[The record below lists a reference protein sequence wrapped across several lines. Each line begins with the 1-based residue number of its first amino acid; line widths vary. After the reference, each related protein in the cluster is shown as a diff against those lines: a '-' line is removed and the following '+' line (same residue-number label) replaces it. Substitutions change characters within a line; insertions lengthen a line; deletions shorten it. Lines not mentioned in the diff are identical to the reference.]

1 MSGEIAGLVMLVTLI
16 FGIFVG
22 FPIAFTLIILAVFF
36 GFFWL
41 GDVVF
46 PLMYFQA
53 IGLMKEEVLAAV
65 PLFVFMGLLLQGAGL
80 MERLFRSF
88 QLILGGVAG
97 SLYIG
102 VLLTATLFA
111 AATGIIGA
119 SVTVMGIMAGPTMR
133 RSGYSASMSAGVIT
147 AGGTLGILIPPSVM
161 LVVLAPILGI
171 SIVRLFA
178 ACIVPGVM
186 LAGLYV
192 AYAMVRSY
200 LKPELGPVLPA
211 EERNVSIGYMAQEFF
226 LGLVPLAVLIGA
238 ALGSILFGLATPT
251 EASAMGA
258 LGAILLTIAYR
269 RLTVTVFVEAV
280 RQTLTL
286 SGLVLYLAVGALM
299 FGAVFSSLGSAS
311 VITELLLSV
320 PTGQFGV
327 LIILMVVIFLLGWP
341 MEWPAI
347 IFIFIPIF
355 MPLIIEMEY
364 DLVWFGTLVAVN
376 LQTAFLSPPVA
387 VAAYYLKGVVPE
399 WSLKDIYWGMLQ
411 FMGLQVIGLMVL
423 LFFPP
428 LALWLPGVLFG

>member
-1 MSGEIAGLVMLVTLI
+1 
-16 FGIFVG
+16 
-22 FPIAFTLIILAVFF
+22 
-36 GFFWL
+36 
-41 GDVVF
+41 
-46 PLMYFQA
+46 
-53 IGLMKEEVLAAV
+53 
-65 PLFVFMGLLLQGAGL
+65 
-80 MERLFRSF
+80 
-88 QLILGGVAG
+88 
-97 SLYIG
+97 
-102 VLLTATLFA
+102 
-111 AATGIIGA
+111 
-119 SVTVMGIMAGPTMR
+119 
-133 RSGYSASMSAGVIT
+133 MSAGVIT

-178 ACIVPGVM
+178 ACIMPGLF

-192 AYAMVRSY
+192 TYAMVRSF
-200 LKPELGPVLPA
+200 LKPELGPVLPF
-211 EERNVSIGYMAQEFF
+211 EERDVSVTYKAQEFF
-226 LGLVPLAVLIGA
+226 FGLVPLAVLIIA

-269 RLTVTVFVEAV
+269 RLTVSVFVEAV

-364 DLVWFGTLVAVN
+364 DLVWFGALVAVN

>member
-178 ACIVPGVM
+178 ACIMPGLF

-192 AYAMVRSY
+192 SYAMVRSF
-200 LKPELGPVLPA
+200 LKPELGPVLPF
-211 EERNVSIGYMAQEFF
+211 EERDVSVTYKAQEFF
-226 LGLVPLAVLIGA
+226 FGLVPLAVLIIA

-364 DLVWFGTLVAVN
+364 DLVWFGALVAVN

>member
-178 ACIVPGVM
+178 ACIMPGLF

-192 AYAMVRSY
+192 TYAMVRSF
-200 LKPELGPVLPA
+200 LKPELGPVLPF
-211 EERNVSIGYMAQEFF
+211 EERDVSITYKAQEFF
-226 LGLVPLAVLIGA
+226 FGLVPLAVLIIA

-269 RLTVTVFVEAV
+269 RLTFKVFVEAV

>member
-22 FPIAFTLIILAVFF
+22 FPIAFTLIVLAVFF

-97 SLYIG
+97 SLYLG

-178 ACIVPGVM
+178 ACIMPGLF

-192 AYAMVRSY
+192 SYAMVRSF
-200 LKPELGPVLPA
+200 LKPELGPVLPF
-211 EERNVSIGYMAQEFF
+211 EERDVSVTYKAQEFF
-226 LGLVPLAVLIGA
+226 FGLVPLAVLIIA

-364 DLVWFGTLVAVN
+364 DLVWFGALVAVN

>member
-1 MSGEIAGLVMLVTLI
+1 MSGEIAGLVMLTALI

-178 ACIVPGVM
+178 ACIMPGLF

-192 AYAMVRSY
+192 TYAMVRSF
-200 LKPELGPVLPA
+200 LKPELGPVLPF
-211 EERNVSIGYMAQEFF
+211 EERDVSVTYKAQEFF
-226 LGLVPLAVLIGA
+226 FGLVPLAVLIIA

-364 DLVWFGTLVAVN
+364 DLVWFGALVAVN

>member
-97 SLYIG
+97 SLYLG

-133 RSGYSASMSAGVIT
+133 RSGYSPSMSAGVIT

-200 LKPELGPVLPA
+200 LKPELGPVLAA

-226 LGLVPLAVLIGA
+226 VGLVPLAVLIGA
-238 ALGSILFGLATPT
+238 SLGSILFGLATPT

-258 LGAILLTIAYR
+258 LGAILLTLAYR
-269 RLTVTVFVEAV
+269 RLTWPIFVEAV

-311 VITELLLSV
+311 VITDALLSV

-364 DLVWFGTLVAVN
+364 DLVWFGALVAVN

-411 FMGLQVIGLMVL
+411 FMAIQVVGLLLL
-423 LFFPP
+423 LFFPV
-428 LALWLPGVLFG
+428 LALWLPDVLFG

>member
-1 MSGEIAGLVMLVTLI
+1 MSGEIAGLVMLTALI

-178 ACIVPGVM
+178 ACIMPGLF

-192 AYAMVRSY
+192 SYAMVRSF
-200 LKPELGPVLPA
+200 LKPELGPVLPF
-211 EERNVSIGYMAQEFF
+211 EERDVSVTYKAQEFF
-226 LGLVPLAVLIGA
+226 FGLVPLAVLIIA

>member
-1 MSGEIAGLVMLVTLI
+1 MSGEIAGLVMLITLI

-178 ACIVPGVM
+178 ACIMPGLF

-192 AYAMVRSY
+192 SYAMVRSF
-200 LKPELGPVLPA
+200 LKPELGPVLPF
-211 EERNVSIGYMAQEFF
+211 EERDVSVTYKAQEFF
-226 LGLVPLAVLIGA
+226 FGLVPLAVLIIA

-269 RLTVTVFVEAV
+269 RLTFTVFVEAV

-364 DLVWFGTLVAVN
+364 DLVWFGALVAVN

>member
-1 MSGEIAGLVMLVTLI
+1 MSGEIAGLVMLTALI

-178 ACIVPGVM
+178 ACIMPGLF

-192 AYAMVRSY
+192 TYAMVRSF
-200 LKPELGPVLPA
+200 LKPELGPVLPF
-211 EERNVSIGYMAQEFF
+211 EERDVSVTYKAQEFF
-226 LGLVPLAVLIGA
+226 FGLVPLAVLITA

-269 RLTVTVFVEAV
+269 RLTFTVFVEAV

-364 DLVWFGTLVAVN
+364 DLVWFGALVAVN

>member
-1 MSGEIAGLVMLVTLI
+1 MSGEIAGLVMLTALI

-22 FPIAFTLIILAVFF
+22 FPIAFTLIVLAVFF

-178 ACIVPGVM
+178 ACIMPGLF

-192 AYAMVRSY
+192 TYAMVRSF
-200 LKPELGPVLPA
+200 LKPELGPVLPF
-211 EERNVSIGYMAQEFF
+211 EERDVSVTYKAQEFF
-226 LGLVPLAVLIGA
+226 FGLVPLAVLIIA

-364 DLVWFGTLVAVN
+364 DLVWFGALVAVN

>member
-1 MSGEIAGLVMLVTLI
+1 MSGEIAGLVMLTALI

-178 ACIVPGVM
+178 ACIMPGLF

-192 AYAMVRSY
+192 TYAMVRSF
-200 LKPELGPVLPA
+200 LKPELGPVLPF
-211 EERNVSIGYMAQEFF
+211 EERDVSVTYKAQEFF
-226 LGLVPLAVLIGA
+226 FGLVPLAVLIIA

-269 RLTVTVFVEAV
+269 RLTFTVFVEAV

-364 DLVWFGTLVAVN
+364 DLVWFGALVAVN

>member
-22 FPIAFTLIILAVFF
+22 FPIAFTLIVLAVFF

-97 SLYIG
+97 SLYLG

-258 LGAILLTIAYR
+258 LGAILLTLAYR
-269 RLTVTVFVEAV
+269 RLTWPIFVEAV

-311 VITELLLSV
+311 VITDALLSV
-320 PTGQFGV
+320 PTGPFGV

-364 DLVWFGTLVAVN
+364 DLVWFGALVAVN

-411 FMGLQVIGLMVL
+411 FMAIQVIGLMLL
-423 LFFPP
+423 LFFPV

>member
-1 MSGEIAGLVMLVTLI
+1 MSGEIAGLVMLTALI

-178 ACIVPGVM
+178 ACIMPGLF

-192 AYAMVRSY
+192 SYAMVRSF
-200 LKPELGPVLPA
+200 LKPELGPVLPF
-211 EERNVSIGYMAQEFF
+211 EERDVSITYKAQEFF
-226 LGLVPLAVLIGA
+226 FGLVPLAVLIIA

-269 RLTVTVFVEAV
+269 RLTVSVFVEAV

-364 DLVWFGTLVAVN
+364 DLVWFGALVAVN

>member
-1 MSGEIAGLVMLVTLI
+1 MSGEIAGLVMLTALI

-22 FPIAFTLIILAVFF
+22 FPIAFTLIVLAVFF

-178 ACIVPGVM
+178 ACIMPGLF

-192 AYAMVRSY
+192 SYAMVRSF
-200 LKPELGPVLPA
+200 LKPELGPVLPF
-211 EERNVSIGYMAQEFF
+211 EERDVSVTYKAQEFF
-226 LGLVPLAVLIGA
+226 FGLVPLAVLIIA

-269 RLTVTVFVEAV
+269 RLTVSVFVEAV

>member
-258 LGAILLTIAYR
+258 LGAILLTLAYR
-269 RLTVTVFVEAV
+269 RLTWPIFVEAV

-311 VITELLLSV
+311 VITDALLSV
-320 PTGQFGV
+320 PTGPFGV

-364 DLVWFGTLVAVN
+364 DLVWFGALVAVN

>member
-22 FPIAFTLIILAVFF
+22 FPIAFTLIVLAVFF

-97 SLYIG
+97 SLYLG

-258 LGAILLTIAYR
+258 LGAILLTLAYR
-269 RLTVTVFVEAV
+269 RLTWPIFVEAV

-311 VITELLLSV
+311 VITDALLAV
-320 PTGQFGV
+320 PTGPFGV

-364 DLVWFGTLVAVN
+364 DLVWFGALVAVN

-411 FMGLQVIGLMVL
+411 FMAIQVIGLMLL
-423 LFFPP
+423 LFFPV